1 MLCLSGRNGHCRPGP
16 GWVVGRC
23 RRLSLSKPS
32 YARAETCQSEIP
44 LDCGLNPRPRASP
57 QKYGSLITGSLVAR
71 LEVCTRRM
79 VSAIPYYLLWIEAL
93 NS

>member
-1 MLCLSGRNGHCRPGP
+1 MLCLSGKNGHCRPAR

-44 LDCGLNPRPRASP
+44 LDCGLNPRPMGSP
-57 QKYGSLITGSLVAR
+57 HKFGSLTTGSLVAR
-71 LEVCTRRM
+71 LEATRRM
-79 VSAIPYYLLWIEAL
+79 VSATPYYLLWIEAL